1 MNLGN
6 LLVAKGLVS
15 VEDIQQAVNH
25 QTTNGGRLGDS
36 IVALGLMTK
45 GQIEEVLTD
54 APQAPSMAQ
63 TTGIDPVFLV
73 ELAIKGMCTEKLET
87 ISQLVNALKL
97 SSTIINRLLQLATER
112 KLVEALAA
120 STGNGL
126 RAEMRYGLKR
136 AGREY
141 AVDAAGHGQYFGPTP
156 VSLED

>member
-6 LLVAKGLVS
+6 LLAAKGLVS
-15 VEDIQQAVNH
+15 VEDIQPAVNH

-36 IVALGLMTK
+36 IVALGLVTK
-45 GQIEEVLTD
+45 EQIEEVLTD

-63 TTGIDPVFLV
+63 TTGIDPVLLV